1 MSLFVD
7 PGLPHKDQGSHMTKT
22 YLLMVLLTS
31 ILTGEAASTPIAFVV
46 CSVMGSTGIYMLV
59 VPIPGVKPPLAR
71 IAIM

>member
-1 MSLFVD
+1 
-7 PGLPHKDQGSHMTKT
+7 MTKT